1 LDNLI
6 LRGAVLRNTEFAYA
20 VVVYT
25 GANTKIIKNLRPA
38 KLKTS
43 TLEKQ
48 LNWFVGGAFVYN
60 AFLLISSVVMDYI
73 GYINILELQK
83 KRQLTDPY
91 DYAIDWYLGPVET
104 SSSTRL
110 KNSILSFFAMYSYVI
125 PISLFVTMEVVR
137 LVQGTFMSWDN
148 KMKSSFTMD
157 DESVVITPMKANNTN
172 LNEELAR
179 VDYVFSDKTGTF
191 TKNEMRLAKW
201 FVDDTVYDEMNDSG
215 SLGRALKDVRVLIN
229 STYFFECSYYG

>member
-1 LDNLI
+1 M
-6 LRGAVLRNTEFAYA
+6 
-20 VVVYT
+20 VVYT
-25 GANTKIIKNLRPA
+25 GSNTKIIKNLKPA

-43 TLEKQ
+43 TLERQ

-60 AFLLISSVVMDYI
+60 AFLLISSVVIDYTRYLGI
-73 GYINILELQK
+73 FEAQQK
-83 KRQLTDPY
+83 RAQTNPY
-91 DYAIDWYLGPVET
+91 DFAIEWYLGPVES
-104 SSSTRL
+104 SSSTHL

-148 KMKSSFTMD
+148 KMKSSFTME
-157 DESVVITPMKANNTN
+157 DESVLITPMKANNTN

-191 TKNEMRLAKW
+191 TKNEMRLARW
-201 FVDDTVYDEMNDSG
+201 FVDDIVYDEMNDSG
-215 SLGRALKDVRVLIN
+215 SLGRALKNVG
-229 STYFFECSYYG
+229 FFFICNFAGNLKKNHFYSLPRTQSIRRD